1 MTVPDREMNQ
11 TATPFE
17 NVAVIGAGTM
27 GWQIALQCA
36 RHGIDVSLLDRA
48 PAALDTARLQI
59 DGKLVE
65 WTRAGIVGGAQARE
79 IAGRI
84 RPHTDLAAAVDGARL
99 VIEAIVEA
107 LEPKRQLFCELDALC
122 DADTILATN
131 SSSIRSRLIADATA
145 RPDRVLNLHFL
156 RRPWDRPALEI
167 MSCGETSTATL
178 QAGAD
183 FARQIGLV
191 PIRVRREA
199 TGYVFNRLWRAIKKE
214 ALWLA
219 REGIAPIEDIDR
231 AFMLGFGTAAGPFML
246 MDQVGLDVAR
256 DIERQWFAE
265 SGDDRDRPPPFLEE
279 WVEAGRLGVKSGR
292 GFYRYPDPPFERPGW
307 LMNGEIDPDVGPQ

>member
-1 MTVPDREMNQ
+1 MTVPGREMDHV
-11 TATPFE
+11 ATPIE
-17 NVAVIGAGTM
+17 AVAIVGAGTM

-36 RHGIDVSLLDRA
+36 WHGIDVRLLDQA
-48 PAALDTARLQI
+48 PAALETARLRI
-59 DGKLVE
+59 DEKLAE
-65 WTRAGIVGGAQARE
+65 WTHAGIVAGAQVGE
-79 IAGRI
+79 IGGRVH
-84 RPHTDLAAAVDGARL
+84 PMADLAGAVDGTRL
-99 VIEAIVEA
+99 VIEAIVEE
-107 LEPKRQLFCELDALC
+107 LEPKRQLFRELDALC

-156 RRPWDRPALEI
+156 RRPWDRPVLEV
-167 MSCGETSTATL
+167 MTCGATSPETL
-178 QAGAD
+178 QVGAD

-199 TGYVFNRLWRAIKKE
+199 TGYVFNRLWRAVKKE

-219 REGIAPIEDIDR
+219 REGIAPIEDVDR

-256 DIERQWFAE
+256 DIERQWFTE
-265 SGDDRDRPPPFLEE
+265 SGDDRDRPPPFLDE
-279 WVEAGRLGVKSGR
+279 WVDVGRLGVKSGR
-292 GFYRYPDPPFERPGW
+292 GFYRYPHPPFERPGW
-307 LMNGEIDPDVGPQ
+307 LMDGEIDPDVGP